1 MRCTAAHHMFPP
13 PAVFRV
19 LSAVLHFGNL
29 KFKQERSSDQALL
42 VDDTIAQK
50 ISKLLG
56 MPVTEFTKA
65 LLKPKIKTGR
75 EFTVRSQ
82 NMAQVGWHVEVVVW
96 VWHVEEVGWH
106 VEEVVTCGEG
116 RGMWR
121 RCGMWGGAWHV
132 EEEVWYVWGGAW
144 HTDTEYRGVSGV
156 Y

>member
-1 MRCTAAHHMFPP
+1 MHTHTCTHMHAHTHTCMHTHMHTHSHTHTHTLA
-13 PAVFRV
+13 AVFRV
-19 LSAVLHFGNL
+19 ISAVLHFGNL

-82 NMAQVGWHVEVVVW
+82 NMAQVG
-96 VWHVEEVGWH
+96 GS
-106 VEEVVTCGEG
+106 
-116 RGMWR
+116 
-121 RCGMWGGAWHV
+121 
-132 EEEVWYVWGGAW
+132 
-144 HTDTEYRGVSGV
+144 HTYM
-156 Y
+156 